1 MKDLYVVNCCR
12 TAIGSFGGSLKN
24 TPAAEMG
31 AVVVKEALKRA
42 NIAPENVDEVMF
54 GCILTAA
61 QGQNVARQVAIKA
74 GIPYSVPAYTV
85 GMVCGSGMKS
95 VIEGARSILAGD
107 SDVVVCGGTEN
118 MSAAPFASMDAR
130 WGARMGDKKLVDKY
144 KMPDAENAFES
155 NTENGGIEM
164 DSLPETAEPL
174 ANVKFQVTKM
184 EQDQAGKWNETTVSR
199 TVVTNESGEAV
210 LEDLPLGRYKVEEL
224 GLDSSDGSDA
234 VLPNEKDDA
243 MVGKAFYVDVPM
255 TQADGQT
262 LNYNV
267 HVYPK
272 NEVLSIEKD
281 VTYVGNKHDSFDMQ
295 ENQTWIIHTAIPGNI
310 ALTNDNGSYDTAK
323 LYKVTDKIDSQ
334 LTYKGNIVVKAVD
347 KDYKTVIDELEKD
360 TDYSV
365 EEPAEGNENTLII
378 SLTDAGKIKLKKAI
392 NNPDA
397 QAAFLQIRFDTMI
410 NKTAKTG
417 EAIYNDAD
425 LKFTTAKGT
434 AVDVSVPENE
444 RPEVHT
450 GKIAIKK
457 VGEKADGTPLKDVEF
472 MIFDSTEK
480 AQAAVKLL
488 QNNKAGEIT
497 GALKVYDPNQK
508 EFTTVVKTNDKGV
521 AEFRGLAYYTNK
533 ANEENKV
540 QGDDAATGAKKYYL
554 VETKTVKGY
563 QLPSKYF
570 EVTVNHDSSTATVP
584 SDTII
589 NTKPSKL
596 PAAGGNGTIIF
607 TAVGLTVMAAAG
619 IIIFMSRKKKDR

>member
-1 MKDLYVVNCCR
+1 MGKILKYMTTIALAAVMLFGTMTTAFAVENSGQVVGNDQK
-12 TAIGSFGGSLKN
+12 GSI
-24 TPAAEMG
+24 T
-31 AVVVKEALKRA
+31 
-42 NIAPENVDEVMF
+42 IH
-54 GCILTAA
+54 
-61 QGQNVARQVAIKA
+61 
-74 GIPYSVPAYTV
+74 
-85 GMVCGSGMKS
+85 
-95 VIEGARSILAGD
+95 
-107 SDVVVCGGTEN
+107 
-118 MSAAPFASMDAR
+118 
-130 WGARMGDKKLVDKY
+130 KY

-450 GKIAIKK
+450 GKIAIKRLGK
-457 VGEKADGTPLKDVEF
+457 RQ
-472 MIFDSTEK
+472 TEH
-480 AQAAVKLL
+480 L
-488 QNNKAGEIT
+488 
-497 GALKVYDPNQK
+497 
-508 EFTTVVKTNDKGV
+508 
-521 AEFRGLAYYTNK
+521 
-533 ANEENKV
+533 
-540 QGDDAATGAKKYYL
+540 
-554 VETKTVKGY
+554 
-563 QLPSKYF
+563 
-570 EVTVNHDSSTATVP
+570 
-584 SDTII
+584 
-589 NTKPSKL
+589 
-596 PAAGGNGTIIF
+596 
-607 TAVGLTVMAAAG
+607 
-619 IIIFMSRKKKDR
+619 

>member
-1 MKDLYVVNCCR
+1 
-12 TAIGSFGGSLKN
+12 
-24 TPAAEMG
+24 
-31 AVVVKEALKRA
+31 
-42 NIAPENVDEVMF
+42 
-54 GCILTAA
+54 
-61 QGQNVARQVAIKA
+61 
-74 GIPYSVPAYTV
+74 
-85 GMVCGSGMKS
+85 
-95 VIEGARSILAGD
+95 
-107 SDVVVCGGTEN
+107 
-118 MSAAPFASMDAR
+118 
-130 WGARMGDKKLVDKY
+130 
-144 KMPDAENAFES
+144 
-155 NTENGGIEM
+155 
-164 DSLPETAEPL
+164 
-174 ANVKFQVTKM
+174 
-184 EQDQAGKWNETTVSR
+184 
-199 TVVTNESGEAV
+199 
-210 LEDLPLGRYKVEEL
+210 
-224 GLDSSDGSDA
+224 
-234 VLPNEKDDA
+234 
-243 MVGKAFYVDVPM
+243 
-255 TQADGQT
+255 
-262 LNYNV
+262 
-267 HVYPK
+267 
-272 NEVLSIEKD
+272 
-281 VTYVGNKHDSFDMQ
+281 
-295 ENQTWIIHTAIPGNI
+295 
-310 ALTNDNGSYDTAK
+310 
-323 LYKVTDKIDSQ
+323 VTDKIDSQ